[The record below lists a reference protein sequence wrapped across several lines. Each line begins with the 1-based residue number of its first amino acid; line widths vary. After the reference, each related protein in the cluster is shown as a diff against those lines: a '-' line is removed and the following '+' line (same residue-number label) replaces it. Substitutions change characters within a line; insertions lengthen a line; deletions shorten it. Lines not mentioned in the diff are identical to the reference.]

1 MEGIKFP
8 ANAMLIN
15 KAFIEIANFE
25 VIPSGE
31 INDQLFYF
39 PEVDPYS
46 LNFEECGIDS
56 LFFLPLM
63 GLPLYIMLVHIALS
77 IVYLVLALINHFLRL
92 RCLDKILMKM
102 KSYLFWNGF
111 LRLYMEIYQGLC
123 VATVLNTYTAEDD
136 VNSQF
141 IWV

>member
-8 ANAMLIN
+8 ANVMLIN

-31 INDQLFYF
+31 INDWLFYF
-39 PEVDPYS
+39 PEVDPFS

-77 IVYLVLALINHFLRL
+77 IVYLVLALINYFCRL
-92 RCLDKILMKM
+92 RCLDKILKKL

-136 VNSQF
+136 VNSPF